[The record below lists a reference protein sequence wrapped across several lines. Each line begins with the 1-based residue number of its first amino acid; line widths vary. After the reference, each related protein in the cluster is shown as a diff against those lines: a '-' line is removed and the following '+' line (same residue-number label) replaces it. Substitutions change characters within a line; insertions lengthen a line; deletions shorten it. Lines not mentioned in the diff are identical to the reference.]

1 MTSDPSDSVKSVPD
15 QTSSQSRWR
24 IVGFLLGVILLAG
37 AVFMV
42 WHQRH
47 AVTTALEA
55 IRHPSPWLVMLLL
68 ASVAGNVIFTGLLFR
83 VLLSRYG
90 TVGWGEMQAVI
101 ASATLINYLPARPGL
116 FSRIAYHRAV
126 NRIRVID
133 STKTVI
139 QSALL
144 SLFTAIYLI
153 GAALFGGNH
162 LVTIW
167 VIVTSPVPLLIIG
180 SFRTGWRIW
189 CLAALIR
196 YVEFFIWAVRYYAA
210 FALIGF
216 PLSPSSSLIFASVSI
231 LASLIP
237 LVSNGLGIREW
248 VVGLLAPVLTTLE
261 LSWGVTAEL
270 VNRAAELIVIMILG
284 LLGMAWL
291 VRHRRA
297 IDPAQSPDQSP

>member
-1 MTSDPSDSVKSVPD
+1 
-15 QTSSQSRWR
+15 
-24 IVGFLLGVILLAG
+24 
-37 AVFMV
+37 MV

-55 IRHPSPWLVMLLL
+55 IRHPSPRLLVILLV
-68 ASVAGNVIFTGLLFR
+68 SVIGNVVFTGLLFR

-90 TVGWGEMQAVI
+90 SVGWGEMQAVI

-126 NRIRVID
+126 NGIRVID

-144 SLFTAIYLI
+144 SLFSAIYLI
-153 GAALFGGNH
+153 CAALLAGDH
-162 LVTIW
+162 LTALWI
-167 VIVTSPVPLLIIG
+167 IATAPIPILLIG
-180 SFRTGWRIW
+180 SLRVGWRIW

-196 YVEFFIWAVRYYAA
+196 HVEFFIWAVRYYAA

-216 PLSPSSSLIFASVSI
+216 PLAPSAALIFASVSI
-231 LASLIP
+231 LISLIP

-270 VNRAAELIVIMILG
+270 INRAAELIVITIVG
-284 LLGMAWL
+284 LLGTAWL
-291 VRHRRA
+291 LRHRRA
-297 IDPAQSPDQSP
+297 IRPSQSPDQSP